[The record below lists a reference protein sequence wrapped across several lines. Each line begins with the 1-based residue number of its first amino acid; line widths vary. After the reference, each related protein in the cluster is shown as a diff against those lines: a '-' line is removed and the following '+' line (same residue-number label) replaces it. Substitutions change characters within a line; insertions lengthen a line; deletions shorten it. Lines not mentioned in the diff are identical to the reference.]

1 MAGRTASFGPSLNAG
16 PLWTAAACCRFSPT
30 ALLWQRQVPTT
41 SLLWRRSASNKSIDK
56 WATSPT
62 TVFNSC
68 FIGEFADEQQQA
80 DDDKQQ
86 QAAGGK
92 RQQAAAVQGLL
103 LQSFVILASLNEL
116 LQSLGTRFRFLGCG
130 DPMDDRATITGWA
143 RFEIGPGRFDFLKAL
158 PFVFR

>member
-16 PLWTAAACCRFSPT
+16 PPWTAAACCRFSAT
-30 ALLWQRQVPTT
+30 ALLWLRQVPTT
-41 SLLWRRSASNKSIDK
+41 ALLWRRRASTKSIDN

-62 TVFNSC
+62 TVFNSR
-68 FIGEFADEQQQA
+68 FIGEFANE
-80 DDDKQQ
+80 QQ

-92 RQQAAAVQGLL
+92 RQQAAAVQGRL

-116 LQSLGTRFRFLGCG
+116 LQSLGTRFRFLSCG
-130 DPMDDRATITGWA
+130 DPMDDGATITGWA